1 MSRPRVL
8 LALTVYN
15 GRAVVPAALTSV
27 AGLSHAIADIDVLVL
42 DDASPEPG
50 FSAEVERLCQRLG
63 HGYYRSPR
71 NLGIPR
77 NVNLGL
83 LAALDGG
90 YDYVIISNSDVIYS
104 TMAVDQLVL
113 TAQTDARI
121 GSVTAWSTNV
131 SIYSIP
137 NSAPNDHLQHQAV
150 TDEVGEALRDD
161 FGSVAVDIPAGISFA
176 MLIPTPVLR
185 VVGIMDPV
193 FGRGYCEET
202 DWSRRSVE
210 AGFRLTL
217 GIGAFVYHAG
227 GGSTEAAGLLQPG
240 QTTVPGN
247 EAIIDMRYP
256 DFRSVVGEFFDAGTM
271 PDLNARALEA
281 IIGRASREHGYR
293 LAVGLR
299 PQSSNS
305 GDPHTRTIGD
315 RNGAAGALD
324 IDVVLHGHRSSSA
337 AVTTSVAGFTSTF
350 TTSADQAAE
359 MIRTAHGVPLSV
371 DVFDIGVPAET
382 FARLVAGDDGAT
394 DIQTHRNYPARV

>member
-15 GRAVVPAALTSV
+15 GRSVVPAALTSV
-27 AGLSHAIADIDVLVL
+27 ASLSEDVADIDVLIL
-42 DDASPEPG
+42 DDCSPEPG
-50 FSAEVERLCQRLG
+50 FSDDVARQCSRLG
-63 HGYYRSPR
+63 HQYYRSPR

-83 LAALDGG
+83 LAALDSG

-104 TMAVDQLVL
+104 KMAVDQLVL
-113 TAQTDARI
+113 TAQSDARI

-137 NSAPNDHLQHQAV
+137 NVSPNEHLKHQSV
-150 TDEVGEALRDD
+150 TNDVGAALRDT
-161 FGSVAVDIPAGISFA
+161 FGPVAVDIPAGISFA

-217 GIGAFVYHAG
+217 GVGAFVYHAG

-247 EAIIDMRYP
+247 ERIIDMRYP
-256 DFRSVVGEFFDAGTM
+256 DFRTVVGEFFDAGTM
-271 PDLNARALEA
+271 PELHRQALEA
-281 IIGRASREHGYR
+281 IIGQASREHGYR
-293 LAVGLR
+293 LSVGLR
-299 PQSSNS
+299 PARASAETDSKV
-305 GDPHTRTIGD
+305 
-315 RNGAAGALD
+315 A
-324 IDVVLHGHRSSSA
+324 IDVMLHGPGNSMA
-337 AVTTSVAGFTSTF
+337 DVTTSVFGFASSF
-350 TTSADQAAE
+350 STSASAAAE
-359 MIRTAHGVPLSV
+359 MIRSAHGAPESV
-371 DVFDIGVPAET
+371 DVYDIGAPAEQ
-382 FARLVAGDDGAT
+382 FARSVAGADAT
-394 DIQTHRNYPARV
+394 NIHAHRNYPARV

>member
-27 AGLSHAIADIDVLVL
+27 AALSQEVADIDVLVL
-42 DDASPEPG
+42 DDCSPEPG
-50 FSAEVERLCQRLG
+50 FSEEVERQCHQLG
-63 HGYYRSPR
+63 HQYYRSPR

-83 LAALDGG
+83 LQAMDGG

-104 TMAVDQLVL
+104 EMAVDQLVL
-113 TAQTDARI
+113 TAQTDSRI

-137 NSAPNDHLQHQAV
+137 NASPNEYLKYQTV
-150 TDEVGEALRDD
+150 TNDVGTALSDA
-161 FGSVAVDIPAGISFA
+161 FGTTAVDIPAGISFA

-185 VVGIMDPV
+185 VVGVMDPV

-227 GGSTEAAGLLQPG
+227 GGSTEAAGLLQTG

-247 EAIIDMRYP
+247 ERIIDMRYP
-256 DFRSVVGEFFDAGTM
+256 DFRSVVGEFFDSGIM
-271 PDLNARALEA
+271 PGLQRQALEA
-281 IIGRASREHGYR
+281 IIGCSSEEHGYR
-293 LAVGLR
+293 LRIGLAPARPADETDRAV
-299 PQSSNS
+299 
-305 GDPHTRTIGD
+305 
-315 RNGAAGALD
+315 A
-324 IDVVLHGHRSSSA
+324 IDVQLHGSSQA
-337 AVTTSVAGFTSTF
+337 AANVTTTAAGFTSSF
-350 TTSADQAAE
+350 DTSAEQAAG
-359 MIRTAHGVPLSV
+359 MIRNTYGSPLSI
-371 DVFDIGVPAET
+371 DIFDIGIPAER
-382 FARLVAGDDGAT
+382 FAYAVAGDDAT
-394 DIQTHRNYPARV
+394 SINTHRNYPARV